1 VLAQCGKRC
10 AKPAKFTNHSREDR
24 LVSSPLRV
32 GVIGCGFFA
41 ENHMSAWSSIE
52 DVVLAA
58 VCDLD
63 VKKARSA
70 AERHGASATYADAA
84 EMLDREKL
92 DFVDIATTMESHA
105 ELVGMAAAR
114 NLPTIVQKPLAPTWK
129 DCVAIVERC
138 KAARIP
144 FMVHENTRFLTPV
157 RRAREVIESGAI
169 GRPTWARVSFRTGH
183 NIYGKQPYLAQADH
197 FVILDLGVHM
207 LDVARFLMGE
217 ATRLYCQAQSVK
229 PGIAGE
235 DMATIVLQHVS
246 GATSVVECSYASP
259 IHPDPFPQLSLQ
271 IEGTAGSLRV
281 SPGYRLSVLSNGEAS
296 ESDVAP
302 ATLPWS
308 TPPWHGAQES
318 VLRVEQHWVK
328 SLREKCEPETSG
340 ADSLKTYG
348 LVFAAYE
355 SARLK
360 QAVPPLA

>member
-1 VLAQCGKRC
+1 MWCTPTFRVPLSFRPRLCAHCRRLSISYRGGRRSFSIARALTASVLAQCGKRC

-41 ENHMSAWSSIE
+41 ENHMSAWSSMD

-63 VKKARSA
+63 VGKARSA

-84 EMLDREKL
+84 EMRDREKL

-157 RRAREVIESGAI
+157 RKAREVD
-169 GRPTWARVSFRTGH
+169 R
-183 NIYGKQPYLAQADH
+183 K
-197 FVILDLGVHM
+197 
-207 LDVARFLMGE
+207 
-217 ATRLYCQAQSVK
+217 
-229 PGIAGE
+229 
-235 DMATIVLQHVS
+235 
-246 GATSVVECSYASP
+246 SVV
-259 IHPDPFPQLSLQ
+259 
-271 IEGTAGSLRV
+271 
-281 SPGYRLSVLSNGEAS
+281 
-296 ESDVAP
+296 
-302 ATLPWS
+302 
-308 TPPWHGAQES
+308 
-318 VLRVEQHWVK
+318 
-328 SLREKCEPETSG
+328 
-340 ADSLKTYG
+340 
-348 LVFAAYE
+348 
-355 SARLK
+355 
-360 QAVPPLA
+360 

>member
-1 VLAQCGKRC
+1 M
-10 AKPAKFTNHSREDR
+10 D
-24 LVSSPLRV
+24 
-32 GVIGCGFFA
+32 
-41 ENHMSAWSSIE
+41 

-63 VKKARSA
+63 VGKARSA
-70 AERHGASATYADAA
+70 AERHGASASYADAA

-129 DCVAIVERC
+129 DCVAIVEGC

-157 RRAREVIESGAI
+157 RKAREIIDSGAI
-169 GRPTWARVSFRTGH
+169 GRPIWARVSFRTGH
-183 NIYGKQPYLAQADH
+183 DIYGKQPYLAHVDH

-235 DMATIVLQHVS
+235 DMATIVLQHAG

-271 IEGTAGSLRV
+271 VEGTAGSLRL
-281 SPGYRLSVLSNGEAS
+281 SPGYRLSVFSKPPKATSRQRRCPGRRHPGTAPRRAFCAS
-296 ESDVAP
+296 S
-302 ATLPWS
+302 S
-308 TPPWHGAQES
+308 T
-318 VLRVEQHWVK
+318 
-328 SLREKCEPETSG
+328 
-340 ADSLKTYG
+340 G
-348 LVFAAYE
+348 LNVCGRGV
-355 SARLK
+355 SPR
-360 QAVPPLA
+360 PLAPTASRLTDLCLPPTNRRA